1 MIQEFK
7 DFVNKGG
14 VFEAAIGLVF
24 ALAFKPIIDSL
35 VADVILPIVGAIFG
49 VPSFADLT
57 IGLGV
62 TEDVVDA
69 DGVVVGT
76 QEAAIRYGSFLDTI
90 ISFVIIAFVLFMLIK
105 AYNRATNK
113 VEEEA
118 GPSEVELLTEIRD
131 NLKRQTT

>member
-14 VFEAAIGLVF
+14 VFEAAIGFIF

-35 VADVILPIVGAIFG
+35 VADVILPIVGAVFG
-49 VPSFADLT
+49 VPSFEDLT

-69 DGVVVGT
+69 DGTVTGT
-76 QEAAIRYGSFLDTI
+76 QEAAIRYGAFLDSI
-90 ISFVIIAFVLFMLIK
+90 ISFLIIAFVLFMLIK
-105 AYNRATNK
+105 AYNKANK
-113 VEEEA
+113 TVEEEE
-118 GPSEVELLTEIRD
+118 GPSEVDLLIEIRD
-131 NLKRQTT
+131 NLKR

>member
-7 DFVNKGG
+7 DFINKGG

-49 VPSFADLT
+49 VPSFADLS

-69 DGVVVGT
+69 DGTVIGT
-76 QEAAIRYGSFLDTI
+76 QEAAIRYGAFLDTI
-90 ISFVIIAFVLFMLIK
+90 ISFIIIAFVLFMLIK

-131 NLKRQTT
+131 NLKQ